1 MFKLRSALINMLHV
15 AVRLIADKNT
25 VFKKA
30 CLITSPPLSSN
41 IRLKQK
47 ATFDQII
54 DTFNESSGG
63 FSEAFHLI
71 AAAVRENDDDCLQ
84 WMRWL
89 RHLCYERLEKENFD
103 EPLELFKEF
112 VVLNCRPFKD
122 LMAEF
127 SHVKSEFC
135 RSVVFE
141 DACDELKL
149 VLDKFRKTRKQYMM
163 GMLSL
168 HTT

>member
-1 MFKLRSALINMLHV
+1 MFKLRSTLVNMLHV
-15 AVRLIADKNT
+15 AVRVIADKNT

-54 DTFNESSGG
+54 DTFNESSGL
-63 FSEAFHLI
+63 SETLDLI
-71 AAAVRENDDDCLQ
+71 VTAVQENDEDCLQ

-89 RHLCYERLEKENFD
+89 RHLCHETLEKVKFD
-103 EPLELFKEF
+103 EPLELFKDF
-112 VVLNCRPFKD
+112 LLLNCMPFKD
-122 LMAEF
+122 VMAEF
-127 SHVKSEFC
+127 SQVKSEFC
-135 RSVVFE
+135 TSVVFE
-141 DACDELKL
+141 DACDELK
-149 VLDKFRKTRKQYMM
+149 VLLDRYRKTRKQYMM

>member
-1 MFKLRSALINMLHV
+1 MFKLRSALTNMLHV

-25 VFKKA
+25 VLKKA

-41 IRLKQK
+41 VRLKQK
-47 ATFDQII
+47 VTFDQII
-54 DTFNESSGG
+54 NMFNASSYL
-63 FSEAFHLI
+63 SETLELI
-71 AAAVRENDDDCLQ
+71 VTAVKENDEDCLQ

-89 RHLCYERLEKENFD
+89 RHLCHERLEKVNFD

-112 VVLNCRPFKD
+112 VLLNYRPFKD
-122 LMAEF
+122 VMAEF
-127 SHVKSEFC
+127 CQVKSEFC

-141 DACDELKL
+141 DACDELK
-149 VLDKFRKTRKQYMM
+149 VLLHKYRKTRKQYMM